1 MNMLIGIVIG
11 LVTGVAIG
19 IWIVNA
25 ALKEMGIGNFDD
37 AWKKR

>member
-11 LVTGVAIG
+11 LLIGAAFG

-25 ALKEMGIGNFDD
+25 ALKEMGIGDFDN
-37 AWKKR
+37 AWKKK